1 MNSPE
6 NSRLVDFCFIHHRLR
21 SSQLYLKYSQP
32 LGFLCLDNNGLSLF
46 KGWARKSKYD
56 LETKIFVKTLE
67 GSQYMKEVDKHEGKI
82 TDDVWA

>member
-1 MNSPE
+1 M
-6 NSRLVDFCFIHHRLR
+6 
-21 SSQLYLKYSQP
+21 
-32 LGFLCLDNNGLSLF
+32 F